1 MKIPKSSRTHLH
13 VRGRPTSIGHIGFM
27 KKKAAI
33 PSSGLFFL
41 IWAALASAAWGQ
53 GKGTKQDCD
62 HCKEPSAVLAVV
74 NGQKIYDSELQEPFY
89 TLEMNLHEGKK
100 RVLDQRIDSLLLE
113 EEARRRKLTPEE
125 LMKAE
130 VLPQLKP
137 VTEEEARKF
146 YEQNRAQIRGELKDL
161 KDQIM
166 AFLRNQ
172 DLQRRMQAFASQL
185 RKKADVKV
193 FLTPPEEPIFQVS
206 ADDDPIHGNK
216 DAPVTI
222 IEFSDFQ

>member
-1 MKIPKSSRTHLH
+1 MKMPKSSRTQFH
-13 VRGRPTSIGHIGFM
+13 VRGRPTSISHVGFI

-33 PSSGLFFL
+33 PLSGLFFL

-74 NGQKIYDSELQEPFY
+74 NGQKIYESELEEPFH
-89 TLEMNLHEGKK
+89 TLEMNLFEGKK
-100 RVLDQRIDSLLLE
+100 KVLDQRIDSLLFE

-130 VLPQLKP
+130 MLPQLKP
-137 VTEEEARKF
+137 VTEEDARKF
-146 YEQNRAQIRGELKDL
+146 YDQNRAQIRGEFKDL

-193 FLTPPEEPIFQVS
+193 LLTPPEEPTFQVS
-206 ADDDPIHGNK
+206 ADDDPIKGNK
-216 DAPVTI
+216 DAPLTI
-222 IEFSDFQ
+222 TEFSDYQ